1 MVQQAV
7 HTLVQ
12 RVVVRH
18 HERRVR
24 TIAPDWP
31 MLGTLPA
38 AMSIYAYAGHM
49 HHTACTKKTLHERN
63 WRLPCGGQ
71 ESLPQEKAAARC
83 DHVSERFRLDRRSGM
98 CERRL
103 TRSHKSRQSGVAT
116 LLLTALRSGHERLE
130 AVDKRPQARGVAHR
144 R

>member
-7 HTLVQ
+7 HTLVH

-24 TIAPDWP
+24 TMAPDWP
-31 MLGTLPA
+31 MLGILPA

-49 HHTACTKKTLHERN
+49 HNEACTKKTLHERN

-71 ESLPQEKAAARC
+71 ESLPQERAAARC
-83 DHVSERFRLDRRSGM
+83 DHVSERTRLDFD
-98 CERRL
+98 
-103 TRSHKSRQSGVAT
+103 TSRHVFKPTKAF
-116 LLLTALRSGHERLE
+116 
-130 AVDKRPQARGVAHR
+130 QADSAHSVCIFLFISFCADTDMLQ
-144 R
+144 